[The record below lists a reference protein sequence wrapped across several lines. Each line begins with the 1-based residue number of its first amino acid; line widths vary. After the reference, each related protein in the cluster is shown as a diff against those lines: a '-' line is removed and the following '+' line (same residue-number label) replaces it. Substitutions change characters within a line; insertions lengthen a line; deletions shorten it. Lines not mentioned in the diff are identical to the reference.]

1 MTYAQSDRLIATIQ
15 RSDWIFEAR
24 VSILLLCNAAK
35 ECAMTDERRLKQEV
49 PAPDLLA
56 ALTAYGLGGARPSL
70 HADEGPGRPQTAR
83 RSWLA
88 RYLEQKFARDAAVA
102 APRSSDLDHEWAGGS
117 YARSRRLLGAAL
129 RAARQRKGVS

>member
-1 MTYAQSDRLIATIQ
+1 MAEEQ
-15 RSDWIFEAR
+15 RS
-24 VSILLLCNAAK
+24 
-35 ECAMTDERRLKQEV
+35 KQEV
-49 PAPDLLA
+49 AVPDLLA
-56 ALTAYGLGGARPSL
+56 ALTAHGLGGGRLSL
-70 HADEGPGRPQTAR
+70 HADEGARRPQTAR

-88 RYLEQKFARDAAVA
+88 RYLGQTFASDDAVA